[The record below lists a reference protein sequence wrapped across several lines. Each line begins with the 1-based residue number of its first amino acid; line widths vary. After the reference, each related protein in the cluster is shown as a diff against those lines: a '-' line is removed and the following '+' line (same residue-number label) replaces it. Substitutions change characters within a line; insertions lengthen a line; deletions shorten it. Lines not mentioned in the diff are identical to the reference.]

1 MNIQNNNFS
10 LARLF
15 MLIKREW
22 AMYGKEMI
30 KKAGVA
36 IGLLAAIYVFVFIV
50 FNITISGSKVDSD
63 IDFLSYV
70 TMGCALII
78 VSLSASSICGS
89 YSDKDERLDNLMSVA
104 TTAEKYLT
112 KVFFN
117 IIILFALLVVSILI
131 LDFIR
136 IGFTEFI
143 THNSQAQL
151 ALPQANAWSFDYNN
165 FDYNNY
171 DTTTF
176 SNLFSNIDNII
187 FGVIEY
193 LFCISIFTYAG
204 TVSRRYAFVVGL
216 AMFFCINILLYVSG
230 YIVTAC
236 YYDELMS
243 NSYDTNSPIVYL
255 TEVLTRVIDFAFC
268 ITLQIISYRKFKM
281 LDLK

>member
-70 TMGCALII
+70 TMGSALII

-165 FDYNNY
+165 Y

-204 TVSRRYAFVVGL
+204 TVSRRYAFVLGV

-255 TEVLTRVIDFAFC
+255 TEVLTRVIDFALC

>member
-50 FNITISGSKVDSD
+50 FNITFYGSKVDSD
-63 IDFLSYV
+63 IFILSYV

-89 YSDKDERLDNLMSVA
+89 YSDKDERLDSLMSVA

-112 KVFFN
+112 KIFFN

-143 THNSQAQL
+143 TNNSQAQL
-151 ALPQANAWSFDYNN
+151 PLPQASAWLSDYDN
-165 FDYNNY
+165 YNNY

-176 SNLFSNIDNII
+176 SYLFSNSNNVI
-187 FGVIEY
+187 FGIIEY

-216 AMFFCINILLYVSG
+216 AMFFCINILLHASN
-230 YIVTAC
+230 YIVAAC

-243 NSYDTNSPIVYL
+243 NSYDIYL
-255 TEVLTRVIDFAFC
+255 TEVLTSVIDFAFC
-268 ITLQIISYRKFKM
+268 ITLQIICYRKFKM

>member
-1 MNIQNNNFS
+1 MPLFQKCFFRNLVALI
-10 LARLF
+10 AITVF

-50 FNITISGSKVDSD
+50 FNITFSGSNVDSD

-117 IIILFALLVVSILI
+117 IIIFK
-131 LDFIR
+131 
-136 IGFTEFI
+136 
-143 THNSQAQL
+143 H
-151 ALPQANAWSFDYNN
+151 Y
-165 FDYNNY
+165 
-171 DTTTF
+171 TF
-176 SNLFSNIDNII
+176 STF
-187 FGVIEY
+187 
-193 LFCISIFTYAG
+193 
-204 TVSRRYAFVVGL
+204 
-216 AMFFCINILLYVSG
+216 
-230 YIVTAC
+230 
-236 YYDELMS
+236 
-243 NSYDTNSPIVYL
+243 
-255 TEVLTRVIDFAFC
+255 
-268 ITLQIISYRKFKM
+268 
-281 LDLK
+281 

>member
-165 FDYNNY
+165 Y

-176 SNLFSNIDNII
+176 SHLFSNIDNII

-204 TVSRRYAFVVGL
+204 TVSRRYAFVLGV